1 MASILSINSQVAFGH
16 VGAEAAAFA
25 LRRLGHDVSLIP
37 TVQLSNHPGH
47 GGYRGG
53 PVPLSRAKN
62 LLDGILERDLLNDCA
77 AIHSGY
83 LGAGEMAEVI
93 THARENL
100 PDALYCC
107 DPVMGDGD
115 QLYVGEDVADA
126 IYQTLVPIADIVTPN
141 AFELSLLTGMTI
153 KNLEAALKASR
164 ALLSAGPEIVV
175 CTSAAMEI
183 DRIATIVVTAS
194 EAWVAWTPK
203 IDKPPHGTGDAFA
216 ALFLGRYL
224 MTGNVG
230 HSLSLAT
237 ASVQGLIA
245 AGAGQVL
252 KDIAIIQGQS
262 EISDPSVDVIIETL
276 D

>member
-25 LRRLGHDVSLIP
+25 LRRLGHEVSLIP
-37 TVQLSNHPGH
+37 TVQFSNHPGH
-47 GGYRGG
+47 SGYRGG

-62 LLDGILERDLLNDCA
+62 LLIGMLERDLLDNCA

-93 THARENL
+93 VHARENL
-100 PDALYCC
+100 PATLYCC
-107 DPVMGDGD
+107 DPVMGDSG

-126 IYQTLVPIADIVTPN
+126 IYQRLVPIADIVTPN

-153 KNLEAALKASR
+153 KYLEDALKASR
-164 ALLSAGPEIVV
+164 ALLTAGPQIVV
-175 CTSAAMEI
+175 CTSAVMEV
-183 DRIATIVVTAS
+183 DRIATMVVTAS
-194 EAWVAWTPK
+194 EAWVAWTPR
-203 IDKPPHGTGDAFA
+203 IDNPPHGTGDTFA

-224 MTGNVG
+224 MTENVG
-230 HSLSLAT
+230 NSLSLAT
-237 ASVQGLIA
+237 ASVQGLIN
-245 AGAGQVL
+245 AGAGGPL
-252 KDIAIIQGQS
+252 KDIAIIKGQH
-262 EISDPSVDVIIETL
+262 EISDPRIDVIIETL